1 MEINYNASYT
11 LKFLILSTSKVRV
24 FTPLIVKMPTVRL
37 GAKGISAKPRFDYN
51 SCSYTSTNTFLSF
64 KFTLAFFFVLI
75 AVLPKCFKLNMS
87 KKCVEDHRTE
97 R

>member
-1 MEINYNASYT
+1 MEINYNAGYT
-11 LKFLILSTSKVRV
+11 LKFLIPKVRV
-24 FTPLIVKMPTVRL
+24 FTSLIVKMPSVRL

-75 AVLPKCFKLNMS
+75 AVFPILSQMF
-87 KKCVEDHRTE
+87 
-97 R
+97 